1 MNLLVDAPTGLQ
13 ELVEVGEGGGYFDA
27 TRVLWDEREDGP
39 LPEITL
45 GAMVRVGAGLVFD
58 QARMDE
64 HVAASAPAVPQSV
77 TRRQAKQALVLN
89 GKLASVQP
97 AIDAITDT
105 TQRSL
110 MQIEWDDS
118 QEFVRSRP
126 TLIQIGAAIG
136 LDAAGLDALF
146 IQASGL

>member
-1 MNLLVDAPTGLQ
+1 MTYKICEWDSATGAQIERDSTPEEDAQ
-13 ELVEVGEGGGYFDA
+13 
-27 TRVLWDEREDGP
+27 READ
-39 LPEITL
+39 I
-45 GAMVRVGAGLVFD
+45 
-58 QARMDE
+58 
-64 HVAASAPAVPQSV
+64 AAAAIPAVPQSV
-77 TRRQAKQALVLN
+77 TRRQAKQALLLN

-118 QEFVRSRP
+118 QEFVRSRT

>member
-1 MNLLVDAPTGLQ
+1 MTKFYVD
-13 ELVEVGEGGGYFDA
+13 
-27 TRVLWDEREDGP
+27 
-39 LPEITL
+39 TL
-45 GAMVRVGAGLVFD
+45 GVYLGGFDGAEPPAGAIEVTEPPAHGD
-58 QARMDE
+58 DKWINGAW
-64 HVAASAPAVPQSV
+64 VSAVVVPQAV

-97 AIDAITDT
+97 AITAITDA

-118 QEFVRSRP
+118 QEFVRSRS